1 MSLRSLKLKSAMMQ
15 STPKTSM
22 PRIVVKQG
30 GDDEPAA
37 KKAKFEEQPPPLAPT
52 TC

>member
-15 STPKTSM
+15 STPKTPM
-22 PRIVVKQG
+22 PRIVVAG

-37 KKAKFEEQPPPLAPT
+37 KKARGALEQPPPHVPK